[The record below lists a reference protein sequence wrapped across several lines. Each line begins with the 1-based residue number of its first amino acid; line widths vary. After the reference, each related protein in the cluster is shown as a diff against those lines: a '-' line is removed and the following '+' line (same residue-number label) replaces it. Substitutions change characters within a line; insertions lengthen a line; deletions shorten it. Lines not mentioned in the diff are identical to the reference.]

1 MSKYSFAPYTK
12 PLGRFKNGKFKFRG
26 KKYYKWFTEPH
37 SLVIQEKAG
46 EYQDIK
52 LTKFEATD
60 NQIKIWLDRKY
71 DFRFNSYTE
80 KGNVK
85 VDRKQLKSLGDYGKD
100 LTKLIK
106 VKKDISQL
114 GGTDNSLIQKFNPK
128 TQAIHGR
135 IDTLGAATHRCL
147 PLNYEIKTIDGYKKW
162 DQLKIGDLVY
172 SSFGKLECLQNINMY
187 EQAKVGTL
195 SNKDWSFICTKN
207 HNWVL
212 PDGRKVRA
220 DWIENTKIVLTK
232 EHLDGTEELATNL
245 KFEMLDT
252 PQDVWCPTTETGT
265 WIAKHPDTGQEFIT
279 GNSTHSAP

>member
-172 SSFGKLECLQNINMY
+172 VYDKELGE
-187 EQAKVGTL
+187 TL
-195 SNKDWSFICTKN
+195 SPVKGLNKYNYAVTQRLFNESLYYDSTLNHKWLTPNGFIETCDVTTK
-207 HNWVL
+207 
-212 PDGRKVRA
+212 
-220 DWIENTKIVLTK
+220 TKLIL
-232 EHLDGTEELATNL
+232 
-245 KFEMLDT
+245 
-252 PQDVWCPTTETGT
+252 
-265 WIAKHPDTGQEFIT
+265 
-279 GNSTHSAP
+279 